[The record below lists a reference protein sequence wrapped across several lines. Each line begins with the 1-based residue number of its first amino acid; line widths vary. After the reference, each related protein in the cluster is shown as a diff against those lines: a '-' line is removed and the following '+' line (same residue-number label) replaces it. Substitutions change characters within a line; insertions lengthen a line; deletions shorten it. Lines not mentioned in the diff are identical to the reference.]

1 MQAQKKRMQKGH
13 SLFYNH
19 AQQPPDVVACSA
31 QYRVQTVTER
41 CLEVAAVHAVIGFEV
56 ADDGLDGLSAFEVF
70 LLLLRQALVFSYI
83 YSDNQIP
90 RESRQ
95 TLGLPLFEHRK
106 KNRLWITFWRIF
118 SSMKSTLNHQNHG
131 KALFS

>member
-1 MQAQKKRMQKGH
+1 MQKGH

-70 LLLLRQALVFSYI
+70 LLLLRQALELAPVL
-83 YSDNQIP
+83 DADARVVLLHTPVAQVCVD
-90 RESRQ
+90 
-95 TLGLPLFEHRK
+95 
-106 KNRLWITFWRIF
+106 RLR
-118 SSMKSTLNHQNHG
+118 LNAQVLHQD
-131 KALFS
+131 A